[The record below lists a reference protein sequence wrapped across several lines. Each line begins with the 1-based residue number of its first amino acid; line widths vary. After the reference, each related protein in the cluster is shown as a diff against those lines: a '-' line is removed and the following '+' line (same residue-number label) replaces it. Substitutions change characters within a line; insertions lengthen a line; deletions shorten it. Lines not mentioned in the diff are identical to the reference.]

1 VSWTGVAVMFLEGGE
16 VIDKSCG
23 ELYRWRCW
31 WLSLKQR
38 REGKGSLG
46 FVVALKPWN
55 LAELT

>member
-38 REGKGSLG
+38 REGKGSVG
-46 FVVALKPWN
+46 FVVALKPWS
-55 LAELT
+55 